1 MEISGSSLMIEL
13 MMTFVVFTPS
23 ILLFTRDVI
32 VGTYS
37 TVADGTSPDFGL
49 VMLGEV

>member
-1 MEISGSSLMIEL
+1 MESSGSSLMIEL

-32 VGTYS
+32 KFSGLGSDLSVNS
-37 TVADGTSPDFGL
+37 TQYTHQ
-49 VMLGEV
+49 